1 MKEYCTVIPAYKK
14 AFDADEKAC
23 TDGFFKTLDCDKFF
37 FVPEN
42 LDISWYE
49 DNYKESRFVRF
60 PDRYFTGTKGYNKL
74 LLNEHFYDEFSEYRY
89 ILIAQPDAALWS
101 TRDRIPEFIAKGYD
115 YIGAPWEP
123 ERCIWEWTFPKKK
136 GERIKCLKKKGQ
148 GITMG
153 NGGFCLRNVKKCKE
167 LIHEFRWRKC
177 YWYFK
182 RSEDIFFGVFGPDN
196 RCGFKNADVE
206 TGRSFSRE
214 YGLRKSV
221 TEGDIPYAVH
231 GWSKDFR
238 DYDEMRSFLA
248 EHGIEI

>member
-23 TDGFFKTLDCDKFF
+23 TDGFFKTLDCDIFF

-49 DNYKESRFVRF
+49 DN
-60 PDRYFTGTKGYNKL
+60 
-74 LLNEHFYDEFSEYRY
+74 
-89 ILIAQPDAALWS
+89 IAQPDAALWS

-177 YWYFK
+177 YWFFK